1 MPEGNNDQIG
11 LKLRISSALPL
22 IVLIIA
28 VLGLSSFTLVNP
40 ISQNKV
46 QLAQGTVDAT
56 LTPSSADLTSTP
68 DPQDLPPPTP
78 EEIGYTD
85 GIIFWST
92 FLVLI
97 LLIGTLREVLHRKGD
112 R

>member
-1 MPEGNNDQIG
+1 MPEGNSDQIG
-11 LKLRISSALPL
+11 LKLRLSPAWPL

-28 VLGLSSFTLVNP
+28 VLGLSSFTLVSP
-40 ISQNKV
+40 ITQNKGQV
-46 QLAQGTVDAT
+46 EQGTPCET
-56 LTPSSADLTSTP
+56 STPSSADLTTTP
-68 DPQDLPPPTP
+68 DPLELPPPTP

-92 FLVLI
+92 LLVLI

-112 R
+112 T